1 MHLRKQHIIP
11 YTSLYCLLYSAF
23 MSKTAHDLHSVEQVA
38 ERLGLHA
45 RTVRAYLRAGRL
57 KGVRI
62 GKQYRISQEAL
73 DALTGGPASLRPE
86 PVRRHRHVD
95 VSTIVQV
102 DVISPASVDRVTNML
117 MAMAKA
123 PRDED
128 QPLRID
134 TSYDEERAR
143 FKVFVSG
150 STETTVSVLNLVKKL
165 VDREGA

>member
-1 MHLRKQHIIP
+1 MSSNERD
-11 YTSLYCLLYSAF
+11 LYSA
-23 MSKTAHDLHSVEQVA
+23 EQVA
-38 ERLGLHA
+38 EHLGLHV

-62 GKQYRISQEAL
+62 GKQYRISRDDL
-73 DALTGGPASLRPE
+73 DALTGSSASLRPE
-86 PVRRHRHVD
+86 LVRRHRHVD

-102 DVISPASVDRVTNML
+102 DVISPESVDRVTNML
-117 MAMAKA
+117 MAAAKA

-150 STETTVSVLNLVKKL
+150 SMETTVTVLNLVKRL
-165 VDREGA
+165 VEKEGA

>member
-1 MHLRKQHIIP
+1 VANNVRE
-11 YTSLYCLLYSAF
+11 LY
-23 MSKTAHDLHSVEQVA
+23 SVEQVA
-38 ERLGLHA
+38 ERLGLRV
-45 RTVRAYLRAGRL
+45 RTVRAYLRTGRL

-62 GKQYRISQEAL
+62 GKQYRISREDL
-73 DALTGGPASLRPE
+73 DALTGGSASLGPE

-102 DVISPASVDRVTNML
+102 DVISPESVDRVTNML
-117 MAMAKA
+117 MAVAKA

-143 FKVFVSG
+143 FKVFLSG
-150 STETTVSVLNLVKKL
+150 SMDTTLDVLNLVKKL
-165 VDREGA
+165 VERERI

>member
-1 MHLRKQHIIP
+1 MVQNGHN
-11 YTSLYCLLYSAF
+11 LYS
-23 MSKTAHDLHSVEQVA
+23 VEDVA
-38 ERLGLHA
+38 KRLGLHV
-45 RTVRAYLRAGRL
+45 RTVRGYLRSGRL

-62 GKQYRISQEAL
+62 GKQYRISRENL
-73 DALTGGPASLRPE
+73 EELTGQSSLANPE

-102 DVISPASVDRVTNML
+102 DVISPESVDRVTNML
-117 MAMAKA
+117 MAAAKA

-134 TSYDEERAR
+134 TSYDAERAR

-150 STETTVSVLNLVKKL
+150 SVDTTIGMLTLVKQL
-165 VDREGA
+165 VERERT